1 MLQPFTSFS
10 TYVTLHFSVVFSSKK
25 QANTQTHICTHRDTD
40 IHTQKH
46 AREEKTEITNI
57 KL

>member
-1 MLQPFTSFS
+1 MLQSFTSLS
-10 TYVTLHFSVVFSSKK
+10 TYVALHFSVVSSSKK
-25 QANTQTHICTHRDTD
+25 QTNTQTHIYTHTDTD

-57 KL
+57 QL